1 LVINLRLKRRRGKDD
16 SGDAVVAALC
26 EAPQKEGT
34 SLAQNLAA
42 TSRPVR
48 AKSGNKLG
56 LPEKGD
62 GALAYS
68 SAKDLVAHSGGV
80 IGEEPP
86 TTQPLLSRT

>member
-34 SLAQNLAA
+34 SFA